1 MRLKKLKRYY
11 KLEINGREL
20 DRLLGMLLYVDF
32 DRAMKRY
39 RHPYTQFDAPEK
51 DQKLITKLA
60 RLTSAARKE
69 PDKWIEQ

>member
-39 RHPYTQFDAPEK
+39 RHPYTQFDAVEK
-51 DQKLITKLA
+51 DQELITKLA
-60 RLTSAARKE
+60 RLSSAAKKE
-69 PDKWIEQ
+69 PDKWTEQ

>member
-1 MRLKKLKRYY
+1 MRLNKLKRYY

-39 RHPYTQFDAPEK
+39 RHPYTQFDSVEK
-51 DQKLITKLA
+51 DTELVAKLA
-60 RLTSAARKE
+60 SLSSKATNN
-69 PDKWIEQ
+69 PDEWIES